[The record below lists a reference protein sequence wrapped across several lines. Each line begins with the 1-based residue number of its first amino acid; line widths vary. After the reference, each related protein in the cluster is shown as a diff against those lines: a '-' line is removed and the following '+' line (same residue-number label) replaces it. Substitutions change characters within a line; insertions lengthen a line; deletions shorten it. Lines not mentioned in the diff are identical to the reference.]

1 MTLRDKLKK
10 IDSYI
15 ELIFVVIN
23 LINFFETGPQ

>member
-1 MTLRDKLKK
+1 MTLRDQLKK

-15 ELIFVVIN
+15 ESIFVVIN